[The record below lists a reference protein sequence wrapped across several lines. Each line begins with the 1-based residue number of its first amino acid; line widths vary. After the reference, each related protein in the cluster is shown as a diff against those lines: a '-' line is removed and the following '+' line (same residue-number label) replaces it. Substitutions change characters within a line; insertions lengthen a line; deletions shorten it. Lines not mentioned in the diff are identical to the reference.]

1 MSVKIILADDHRIM
15 REGLRALLEKQS
27 GMEVIAEAE
36 DGRTTV
42 DLAHELKPDVVVID
56 ISMPDLNG
64 IDATRQ
70 IISASPHIKVIALS
84 MHSDRKF
91 VREMLSAGASG
102 YLLKDSAF
110 EELSNALHAVYNNQL
125 YLSAKID
132 YQGRIDY
139 AGTVKAETPAKAHP
153 LSHREREVLQL
164 LAEGKTTQQIASSLC
179 VSGKTIASHR
189 TQIMNKLGLTSVA
202 ELTKYAVREGLT
214 SIDA

>member
-1 MSVKIILADDHRIM
+1 MKIILADDHRII
-15 REGLRALLEKQS
+15 REGLRALLDKEPD
-27 GMEVIAEAE
+27 MEVVAEAE
-36 DGRTTV
+36 DGRATV
-42 DLAHELKPDVVVID
+42 RLSRECMPDVVIMD
-56 ISMPDLNG
+56 ITMPGLNG
-64 IDATRQ
+64 IEATRQ
-70 IISASPHIKVIALS
+70 IVSELPAIKVIALS

-110 EELSNALHAVYNNQL
+110 EELINALHAVYNNQL

-132 YQGRIDY
+132 DQGLIDY
-139 AGTVKAETPAKAHP
+139 AGKVKAQSSAKPHS

-164 LAEGKTTQQIASSLC
+164 FAEGKTTHQIASLLC

-202 ELTKYAVREGLT
+202 EITKYAVREGLT
-214 SIDA
+214 SID

>member
-1 MSVKIILADDHRIM
+1 MKIILADDHRII
-15 REGLRALLEKQS
+15 REGLRALLDKES
-27 GMEVIAEAE
+27 DMEVVAEAE

-42 DLAHELKPDVVVID
+42 RLSHEFTPDVVIMD
-56 ISMPDLNG
+56 ITMPGLNG
-64 IDATRQ
+64 IEATRQ
-70 IISASPHIKVIALS
+70 IVSELPEVKVIALS

-110 EELSNALHAVYNNQL
+110 EELINALHAVYDNQL

-132 YQGRIDY
+132 DQGLIDY
-139 AGTVKAETPAKAHP
+139 AGKVKAEVSAKAHP

-164 LAEGKTTQQIASSLC
+164 LAEGKTTQQIASLLC

-202 ELTKYAVREGLT
+202 EMTKYAVREGLT
-214 SIDA
+214 SLDS